1 MHKHIVIAGQGRS
14 GSTLFYNMMGATLQG
29 YRFYDQEVPA
39 VQALA
44 APGNGCTKRPYDIFQ
59 APQIVKTA
67 AQYGKSLE
75 LIVMLRDPRDILT
88 SRHQGVKDDYFY
100 AADHA
105 YFISD
110 NAAPSFTSP
119 GFLPVHKAILD
130 VTQSGIFTDGIFFL
144 KYEELVENPEAIQ
157 ALLAEQMGLTFKGSF
172 RDFNKREIPEV
183 LQRPL
188 NGVRDVETSRRRKWK
203 APEHHARIVE
213 QFTRFPVLHDVLI
226 SLGYEKDQSWFA
238 PILAAHE
245 ARQAAAI

>member
-1 MHKHIVIAGQGRS
+1 M
-14 GSTLFYNMMGATLQG
+14 
-29 YRFYDQEVPA
+29 
-39 VQALA
+39 
-44 APGNGCTKRPYDIFQ
+44 
-59 APQIVKTA
+59 KTA

-144 KYEELVENPEAIQ
+144 KYEELVQNPK
-157 ALLAEQMGLTFKGSF
+157 LF
-172 RDFNKREIPEV
+172 RRYWPNRW
-183 LQRPL
+183 
-188 NGVRDVETSRRRKWK
+188 G
-203 APEHHARIVE
+203 
-213 QFTRFPVLHDVLI
+213 
-226 SLGYEKDQSWFA
+226 
-238 PILAAHE
+238 
-245 ARQAAAI
+245 